1 MLWARWHLVLIEMD
15 AILVRIEV
23 AEPSVSVGT
32 KNATLV
38 CSTRTKL
45 TVSLPLQK

>member
-23 AEPSVSVGT
+23 AFISLAYFTSSLHHR
-32 KNATLV
+32 NAT
-38 CSTRTKL
+38 K
-45 TVSLPLQK
+45 